1 MSKGATRFSFR
12 APGFDSL
19 GWQGWKYMDMVSW
32 EEIPLEVPLLQV
44 KGSAALYLLSRD
56 WLGDAQEMQVEPM
69 GPREEIQ
76 LIGQGHR
83 ISEFPELGQSMRWRL
98 VADGRNRLVGSDR
111 ATYGGLCRLIASS
124 GGSDGGSLVTNGEL
138 ELDASLAAAPGRDFE
153 LPGFHCIG

>member
-56 WLGDAQEMQVEPM
+56 WLGD
-69 GPREEIQ
+69 EEISP
-76 LIGQGHR
+76 GDAG
-83 ISEFPELGQSMRWRL
+83 G
-98 VADGRNRLVGSDR
+98 AYGS
-111 ATYGGLCRLIASS
+111 A
-124 GGSDGGSLVTNGEL
+124 
-138 ELDASLAAAPGRDFE
+138 GRDSIDW
-153 LPGFHCIG
+153 PGSPN